1 METQREYF
9 LKILVRYEVIVTK
22 VIVSW
27 VVIFPSLEVFSTV
40 LSLSLFMIHTVKGFS
55 VANEAED
62 VFWNSFAF
70 YMTQQIW
77 KS

>member
-1 METQREYF
+1 M
-9 LKILVRYEVIVTK
+9 
-22 VIVSW
+22 
-27 VVIFPSLEVFSTV
+27 IFPSLEVFSTV